1 MTLNSSPK
9 WSLVQHAT
17 QQAAKESAGTKKR
30 GHFSSFLLLNQEF
43 VLTFVLTSLFIRHTF
58 CSKIEIDNQV
68 DKQAEWYR
76 LFILR
81 RLS

>member
-1 MTLNSSPK
+1 MVTG
-9 WSLVQHAT
+9 AT

-43 VLTFVLTSLFIRHTF
+43 VLTSLFIRHTF

-68 DKQAEWYR
+68 DKQAERYR
-76 LFILR
+76 LFILI